1 MQFLPLE
8 IPRHPPIKHLMGV
21 KRVLKKSLLKLKE
34 KQRRELETQKT
45 SHSGLIGLFET
56 VLRRYKTVTHA
67 LSTIPLFIMAVGVLT
82 VCLTPSILLF
92 QWLSEVSA
100 QQHFAVKAAALAL
113 AVASGFFVYGFSLI
127 TVVPLLNFALRT
139 NLRPWRGAY
148 YSFGSLRWYIHNVL
162 AYLVRYTFLEFITPT
177 PFNIMYFRWMG
188 MKIGVDVQL
197 NTTNISD
204 PSLIEIGDRATI
216 GGSATIIAH
225 YATAGFLIIAPT
237 KIGRGATIG
246 LKATI
251 MGGAQ
256 IGEYAVIQPNSV
268 VLPKTVVP
276 AGEIWGG
283 VPAQRI
289 AVRRAA

>member
-1 MQFLPLE
+1 
-8 IPRHPPIKHLMGV
+8 MGV
-21 KRVLKKSLLKLKE
+21 RKSLKKSLLKLKE

-45 SHSGLIGLFET
+45 SHSGLIGVFET
-56 VLRRYKTVTHA
+56 VLRRYKTLTHA
-67 LSTIPLFIMAVGVLT
+67 LSTIPLFVMAICVLA
-82 VCLTPSILLF
+82 VSLLPSVILFDRVLG
-92 QWLSEVSA
+92 LVA
-100 QQHFAVKAAALAL
+100 HQHFLVKAFAIALSL
-113 AVASGFFVYGFSLI
+113 ASGFFLYGFTLI
-127 TVVPLLNFALRT
+127 TVVPLLNFILRT

-162 AYLVRYTFLEFITPT
+162 TYLVRYTFLEFITPT
-177 PFNIMYFRWMG
+177 PFNIMYYRWMG

-237 KIGRGATIG
+237 KIGKGATIG

-251 MGGAQ
+251 MGGVQ

-276 AGEIWGG
+276 PGEVWGG
-283 VPAQRI
+283 VPAQPVS
-289 AVRRAA
+289 VRRAS

>member
-1 MQFLPLE
+1 V
-8 IPRHPPIKHLMGV
+8 GV
-21 KRVLKKSLLKLKE
+21 RKSLKKSLLKLKE

-45 SHSGLIGLFET
+45 SHSGLIGVFET
-56 VLRRYKTVTHA
+56 VLRRYKTLTHA
-67 LSTIPLFIMAVGVLT
+67 LSTIPLFVMAICVLA
-82 VCLTPSILLF
+82 VSLLPSVILFDRVLG
-92 QWLSEVSA
+92 LVA
-100 QQHFAVKAAALAL
+100 HQHFLVKAFAIALSL
-113 AVASGFFVYGFSLI
+113 ASGFFLYGFTLI
-127 TVVPLLNFALRT
+127 TVVPLLNFILRT

-162 AYLVRYTFLEFITPT
+162 TYLVRYTFLEFITPT
-177 PFNIMYFRWMG
+177 PFNIMYYRWMG

-237 KIGRGATIG
+237 KIGKGATIG

-251 MGGAQ
+251 MGGVQ

-276 AGEIWGG
+276 PGEVWGG
-283 VPAQRI
+283 VPAQPVS
-289 AVRRAA
+289 VRRAS